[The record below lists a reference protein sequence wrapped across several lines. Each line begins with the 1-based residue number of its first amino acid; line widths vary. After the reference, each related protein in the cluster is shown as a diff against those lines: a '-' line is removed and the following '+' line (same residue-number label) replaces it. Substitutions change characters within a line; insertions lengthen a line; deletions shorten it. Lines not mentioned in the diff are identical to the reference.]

1 MPQAQASVHG
11 ASPHGVLELEKH
23 PRRRW
28 SSPALTCGPR
38 VDRPTLLTGALY
50 ALPTLCRAPA
60 PASRPGDRTA
70 SRVPTCR
77 LTRLRVTE
85 RFSPGLRPARKGT
98 RWTEPDTGKKM
109 KSQRK
114 SRSRWIGPRRGL
126 RHITAPNAP
135 GTVPPSPHPR
145 PDHTSLPYRLRDWR
159 VVLSDAGS
167 GLKCLRASDV
177 PRPRSETLFP
187 DLASPG

>member
-85 RFSPGLRPARKGT
+85 RFSPSLRPARKGT
-98 RWTEPDTGKKM
+98 CWTEPDTGKKM

-126 RHITAPNAP
+126 RHITAPNTP
-135 GTVPPSPHPR
+135 GTAPPQPPPPAGPHLSALPAPRLARGPVRRRKWAEVPPGLGR
-145 PDHTSLPYRLRDWR
+145 PQAP
-159 VVLSDAGS
+159 
-167 GLKCLRASDV
+167 
-177 PRPRSETLFP
+177 E
-187 DLASPG
+187 